1 MTTPTPTGRLT
12 ADRATLH
19 AMRHRLGHQSA
30 QLMFDLA
37 DLAQP
42 TAEGLVIE
50 ASLRDIAAF
59 AASSK
64 DTVRRSLDRLTRHR
78 LIERLDMNDDR
89 FATPRYLLHLDVAGI
104 SVAA

>member
-50 ASLRDIAAF
+50 ASLHIAAF